1 MPVRSLNSPLLRW
14 PDRHTIDA
22 ALRAWVDDTVR
33 RHPQV
38 LQIGV
43 FGSFARGEWPFGSD
57 LDLMLI
63 TRDEGV
69 ERDQQPCDWGTATLP
84 VPADLLVYTE
94 SEWRRQGERTSRFT
108 ETLARE
114 MRWLWTNA
122 AGDTSHRCP
131 GR

>member
-22 ALRAWVDDTVR
+22 ALRARVDDTVR

-38 LQIGV
+38 L
-43 FGSFARGEWPFGSD
+43 GSFARGEWSFGSD

-63 TRDEGV
+63 TLQIGV
-69 ERDQQPCDWGTATLP
+69 FRAASP

-94 SEWRRQGERTSRFT
+94 SEWRRQGERASRFT